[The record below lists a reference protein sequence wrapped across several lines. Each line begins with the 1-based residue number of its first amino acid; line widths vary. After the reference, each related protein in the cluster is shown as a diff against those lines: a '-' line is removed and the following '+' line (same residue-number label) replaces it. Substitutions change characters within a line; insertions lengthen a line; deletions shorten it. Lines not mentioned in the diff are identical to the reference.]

1 MEAFRTW
8 VQFIATVISPVIL
21 AWVGWVGTQIQSHQE
36 KALARQDQLQ
46 RESIARQD
54 QLQKENFAASGTRF
68 DHTKNLFGDL
78 LSAKIDQKRLAVL
91 ATLAFVQEGQIPEFF
106 LPVLAITES
115 KDADIATYLRQGL
128 TELTLAENA
137 PPSMRTAATRALS
150 LLVSPNDIINVQS
163 GRQSTDEVLRA
174 NVQAVTDVAANLVKE
189 SAAADKPE
197 GKKQAEKQLQ
207 QLAPTLAAVAVSGPD
222 SPTKAQ
228 AALSL
233 EKTAVDRASVEQA
246 VANVASN
253 LPIDAQSTITPRIYF
268 QIQDEKQ
275 RLKAE
280 EFKQELIKDGNIV
293 PGIENVHETSGAS
306 SPDKVEIRYF
316 DQNSKSYAE
325 KILNL
330 LKAKGAKGET
340 ILATPSSNHLGN
352 SSNVKTQFEV
362 FAGKNSFQSLKAH
375 NP

>member
-1 MEAFRTW
+1 MQAFRDW

-21 AWVGWVGTQIQSHQE
+21 AWVGWVGTQIQGHQE

-78 LSAKIDQKRLAVL
+78 LSAKTDQKRLAVL

-137 PPSMRTAATRALS
+137 PSSMRTAATRALS
-150 LLVSPNDIINVQS
+150 LLVSPNDIVNVQS
-163 GRQSTDEVLRA
+163 GRQNTDEVLRA
-174 NVQAVTDVAANLVKE
+174 NVQAVTDAAASLVKE

-197 GKKQAEKQLQ
+197 GKKQAQKQLQ

-222 SPTKAQ
+222 SATKAQ
-228 AALSL
+228 AASSL

-253 LPIDAQSTITPRIYF
+253 LPIDEQSTITPRIYF

-280 EFKQELIKDGNIV
+280 QFKQELIKDGNIV

-306 SPDKVEIRYF
+306 SDKVEIRYF
-316 DQNSKSYAE
+316 DQSSKSYAE
-325 KILNL
+325 KILNV
-330 LKAKGAKGET
+330 LKTKGAKGET
-340 ILATPSSNHLGN
+340 ILATPSSGHLGN

-362 FAGKNSFQSLKAH
+362 FAGKNSFQSMQEH